1 MTSSD
6 LVSLEL
12 AARLATRD
20 TRTIRRWLASGA
32 LTRHEG
38 TPPAR
43 GGPRPVLVSRSELLA
58 YLAQSATE
66 PRPSRPVTPAPSVTP
81 GRALPDPAR
90 PADPSPAAE
99 LEVVRLR
106 GELEA
111 ARLAGRIAELEARL
125 GAALDVVTRVE
136 GQLAEARLDLQAAAD
151 RATRAEAEAR
161 ALRALGGIPWW
172 RRLLGG

>member
-20 TRTIRRWLASGA
+20 TRTIRRWLTSGR

-58 YLAQSATE
+58 YLAQSAVE
-66 PRPSRPVTPAPSVTP
+66 PRPSRLATPAPSVTP

-90 PADPSPAAE
+90 PADPSPLAAE

-125 GAALDVVTRVE
+125 GATLDLVTRVE

-172 RRLLGG
+172 RRLLG